1 MSWTFRWRYAD
12 FSSPSATLVDPAYGE
27 ASSPERPEL
36 RRCVEMSP
44 ITGRRGLHA
53 RKALPRNVNQTPISY
68 LLIYKAALW
77 HSMHEVAVAC
87 FLSPARRRSSRH
99 VWHGRTVWLHSCGP
113 PR

>member
-53 RKALPRNVNQTPISY
+53 RKALPRNIIKAPISY
-68 LLIYKAALW
+68 VMTFKTRIAA
-77 HSMHEVAVAC
+77 
-87 FLSPARRRSSRH
+87 FD
-99 VWHGRTVWLHSCGP
+99 GRWPVP
-113 PR
+113 